1 MMANRDYGDDDAV
14 IIAASTLLLGCA
26 AEESEVW
33 QSKRKKRTVWVK
45 PWLALREKFGAYQ
58 ALVLEFTDTETD
70 EYHRFMRMD
79 HDTFMVIFYLCPR
92 DRGGGHGVKLKCSFI
107 LTYVVGLLIF
117 FPKWAHL
124 PSDSKR
130 LPRYDP

>member
-26 AEESEVW
+26 AEEGEVW

-92 DRGGGHGVKLKCSFI
+92 DRGQIKMFFHFNICCRPA
-107 LTYVVGLLIF
+107 YLL
-117 FPKWAHL
+117 
-124 PSDSKR
+124 SKMGS
-130 LPRYDP
+130 LAF